1 MLINLCLCPIL
12 PLDNKL
18 QHIYNVIMNS
28 IGFSWDDR
36 KNIANQKKHRV
47 SFEEAQTVFF
57 DEHAIEYDDPD
68 HSDSEDRYLMLGHS
82 YRIRVLVVS
91 YTLRKKDTEIRI
103 ISARK
108 ATKKEQKAY
117 FGEKL

>member
-1 MLINLCLCPIL
+1 MT
-12 PLDNKL
+12 
-18 QHIYNVIMNS
+18 S
-28 IGFSWDDR
+28 ISFSWDDR

-57 DEHAIEYDDPD
+57 DENAIEYYDPD
-68 HSDSEDRYLMLGHS
+68 HSGSEDRFLMLGHS

-91 YTLRKKDTEIRI
+91 YTLRKDGTEIRI

-117 FGEKL
+117 FGGKS

>member
-1 MLINLCLCPIL
+1 LCVSRI
-12 PLDNKL
+12 
-18 QHIYNVIMNS
+18 

-36 KNIANQKKHRV
+36 KNFANQKKHRV
-47 SFEEAQTVFF
+47 SFEEAQTVFFDEHAF

-91 YTLRKKDTEIRI
+91 YTLRKNDAEIRI